1 MKPGKLTLALLLGK
15 KGKSDGEDEDENEDE
30 NEDEGRV
37 PPDFLDAIAQFRSA
51 EDDTS
56 AAKCLYRALEI
67 FNSGE

>member
-1 MKPGKLTLALLLGK
+1 MNPGKLTLALLLGK
-15 KGKSDGEDEDENEDE
+15 KGKSDDGGEDKNEDEDE
-30 NEDEGRV
+30 DEGLV